1 MLSRYCV
8 LANIA
13 PDSTDYLFR
22 PLCFYKSTNTYAL
35 RQRKLSYSTV
45 RKTLLFALETLVLN
59 KNNFGLHSLRSACAT
74 AAAAAGVE
82 DKLFKKHGRWKSDR
96 ATDGYVKESIS
107 DRLTVS
113 KNLEI

>member
-22 PLCFYKSTNTYAL
+22 PLCFCKSTNTYKL
-35 RQRKLSYSTV
+35 RQGKLSYSTA
-45 RKTLLFALETLVLN
+45 RETLLSALETLGLN
-59 KNNFGLHSLRSACAT
+59 KKHFGLHSLRSGGAT

-82 DKLFKKHGRWKSDR
+82 ERLFKKHGRWKSD
-96 ATDGYVKESIS
+96 
-107 DRLTVS
+107 
-113 KNLEI
+113 